1 MPVVTRGARELR
13 GETELKR
20 EYCLSE
26 RKGSIKSNEME
37 GVQKCVAGGGGGPVR
52 PSRWV
57 RAFHCGVAMVR
68 AGTSHA
74 PGHCGAVDSS
84 VLQSCVSADPK
95 IS

>member
-1 MPVVTRGARELR
+1 MR

-26 RKGSIKSNEME
+26 RKGSIKIYSNERE
-37 GVQKCVAGGGGGPVR
+37 GVQKIKCVAGGGGGGPVR

-68 AGTSHA
+68 AGTSRA